1 MLRLALLML
10 VWLFFG
16 CENPEAPQ
24 TEVDPDPGTDD
35 ASIEPQVEFVGALP
49 EDGDTSTAISIA
61 VKKGNDATTSYQW
74 AWASGEGN
82 CNGLS
87 QYTDVADFDTKIEIS
102 DIGDDGSKIVC
113 VKGKRTDGTAQNTP
127 LAHSWMKGD
136 ASEEEQNEQAKV
148 GENLQVTAMADGL
161 SNGATLAVTSLSFAV
176 DKADGS
182 TATHYRYVFDA
193 DPGDDEDTFMA
204 RCRAKAYNT
213 DYELAAKIALS
224 ATTVGRNG
232 KKLLCVKGVKG
243 SEEASKVFVLWWEKS
258 NKPTATLDIPG
269 DKEKFF
275 REGMAGKNA
284 HKFSVFGSG
293 EANKFKYVLL
303 EGDKYQRCADVDWG
317 GVAVTEKDLDG
328 TVPSSSFY
336 ERAGKF
342 TLNNISPLIT
352 KNYKTLCLL
361 GLNDTDTQATANR
374 YTWSYRQR
382 HRELAPSYYSKGA
395 HPFFSSAG
403 KNRYRSNIQNLGD
416 AAINYSVV
424 LDEKSD
430 GYDGFFAIKIANR
443 ADIDESDGWQQ
454 IDQEED
460 ETVIEGSLAAGATRY
475 VLMKLHNTYKTDFA
489 EDMYE
494 VKLLLKVD
502 GRDDVLIRYLLYV
515 PQLEVKSNNT
525 VLTSTTQ
532 VTLGATSS
540 DAHQKIRIKNVGHAD
555 SVLEWRAFAKTLR
568 HNWFYYI
575 FKNAD
580 NERVRRSDEKAF
592 AEFLKLKKDEEA
604 IVQVG
609 MSCKG
614 DTSMSKNNCD
624 KSMWPQQTGES
635 VKMRIVSNA
644 KSPSASDEEYP
655 YVSGGTK
662 IIEEVESEDGH
673 KQNKNRGTIKW
684 RTDLYY
690 DITYTGAIQ

>member
-1 MLRLALLML
+1 MLRLTLLML

-16 CENPEAPQ
+16 CEDSEAPQ
-24 TEVDPDPGTDD
+24 VEVDPGSGSGD
-35 ASIEPQVEFVGALP
+35 ASIEPQVKFTGALP

-102 DIGDDGSKIVC
+102 DLGDDGSKIVC

-136 ASEEEQNEQAKV
+136 ASEEEQNEQAEV
-148 GENLQVTAMADGL
+148 EENLQVIAAADGL
-161 SNGATLAVTSLSFAV
+161 SNGDTLAVTSLSFAV

-193 DPGDDEDTFMA
+193 DPGDDEGTFMA
-204 RCRAKAYNT
+204 RCRGKAYDT

-243 SEEASKVFVLWWEKS
+243 SEEASKLFVLWWEKS
-258 NKPTATLDIPG
+258 NKPTATLDLPP
-269 DKEKFF
+269 DREKFF
-275 REGMAGKNA
+275 RVDMVHKKA
-284 HKFSVFGSG
+284 HEFSVFGSG
-293 EANKFKYVLL
+293 EATKFKYVLL
-303 EGDKYQRCADVDWG
+303 EGDKYQSCTDVDWG
-317 GVAVTEKDLDG
+317 GVAIAEEDLDG
-328 TVPSSSFY
+328 TVPSSSLY

-361 GLNDTDTQATANR
+361 GLNDTDTQETANR

-382 HRELAPSYYSKGA
+382 NHELGFYSGHVA
-395 HPFFSSAG
+395 SFSSAG
-403 KNRYRSNIQNLGD
+403 KNGYRNHIQNLSD

-424 LDEKSD
+424 LDEKSN
-430 GYDGFFAIKIANR
+430 GYGGFFAIKVTNR
-443 ADIDESDGWQQ
+443 ADIDKSDDWQQ
-454 IDQEED
+454 VNQEED
-460 ETVIEGSLAAGATRY
+460 ETIIEGSLVAGATRY
-475 VLMKLHNTYKTDFA
+475 MRIKLHTAYKTDFT

-502 GRDDVLIRYLLYV
+502 GRDDVPIYLRLYV

-532 VTLGATSS
+532 AVTLAASGSGVR
-540 DAHQKIRIKNVGHAD
+540 QKIRIKNVGHAN

-575 FKNAD
+575 FYDSSNTQ
-580 NERVRRSDEKAF
+580 VQRSDEKAF
-592 AEFLKLKKDEEA
+592 AELLKLKKDEEA

-609 MSCKG
+609 MSCKSGTSIG
-614 DTSMSKNNCD
+614 DSNCD
-624 KSMWPQQTGES
+624 KSMWPEQTGES

-673 KQNKNRGTIKW
+673 KQDKNRGTIKW

-690 DITYTGAIQ
+690 DITYTGATQ